1 MITLKYEKTPPA
13 VFISHIDLL
22 RGMARIIRRTGYTPE
37 FSKGFNPH
45 MLVFFSPPL
54 AVAVSSVCEYVTI
67 DIKGVAADEF
77 FDAFNRS
84 APQGIRAVKVFES
97 EKSPNLAGRITS
109 AEYFFPVKNDTD
121 ISGIVDKIKNS
132 TVFEIEYI
140 QKNKHVK
147 KDVRNMIKD
156 ISAAEGGLKAVL
168 STGNENLRAD
178 RLLNQLKKNYGIDTE
193 VTGIVKTAQFVN
205 FDGKNTDVDDDLKTE
220 GCTL

>member
-67 DIKGVAADEF
+67 DIKGVAAEEF
-77 FDAFNRS
+77 LDAFNRS
-84 APQGIRAVKVFES
+84 APKGIRAVSAFES
-97 EKSPNLAGRITS
+97 EKSPNLAGRITCS
-109 AEYFFPVKNDTD
+109 EYFFPVKNDLNLP
-121 ISGIVDKIKNS
+121 SIVDNIENS
-132 TVFEIEYI
+132 TAYEIEYV
-140 QKNKHVK
+140 QKNQPVK

-156 ISAAEGGLKAVL
+156 ISVAAGGLKAVL

-178 RLLNQLKKNYGIDTE
+178 RLLDQLKKDFGLDTE
-193 VTGIVKTAQFVN
+193 VTDIVKTAQFVSIN
-205 FDGKNTDVDDDLKTE
+205 GKNINVDDDLKTE
-220 GCTL
+220 DCAL